1 MIDTH
6 THIYMEEYDEDRD
19 TVVNNALQNKVSHV
33 VLPNVDADS
42 IDRLHRCHN
51 LYPDFTS
58 TAMGLHPTSVD
69 GNYETHL
76 AAVKNDLFSGNHV
89 AVGEIGLDLYWDKT
103 FARQQEI
110 VLTTQLNWALELNLP
125 VILHVR
131 KAYAETFKILSKF
144 NNRGLRGVFHCF
156 GGGVEEVKK
165 AVSLGFFIGIG
176 GVLTYKNSTLP
187 SVIENVKL
195 ENILLE
201 TDAPFLSPV
210 PYRGKRNEPA
220 YLAKVA
226 PVLSSIFNV
235 DDEIVDKITTEN
247 ARTLF
252 HI

>member
-51 LYPDFTS
+51 RYQDFTS

-69 GNYETHL
+69 DNYETHL

-220 YLAKVA
+220 YLANVA
-226 PVLSSIFNV
+226 HVLSSIFNV

-247 ARTLF
+247 ARTFF
-252 HI
+252 HL

>member
-1 MIDTH
+1 
-6 THIYMEEYDEDRD
+6 MEEYDEDRD

-51 LYPDFTS
+51 LYPEFTS

-220 YLAKVA
+220 YLANVA

>member
-42 IDRLHRCHN
+42 IGRLHRCHN
-51 LYPDFTS
+51 RYPDLTS

-69 GNYETHL
+69 DNYETHL

-110 VLTTQLNWALELNLP
+110 VLTTQLNWALELDLP

-220 YLAKVA
+220 YLANVA

>member
-19 TVVNNALQNKVSHV
+19 TVVNNAQQNKVSHV

-51 LYPDFTS
+51 LYPEFTS

-69 GNYETHL
+69 DNYETHL

-131 KAYAETFKILSKF
+131 KAYAEIFKILSKF

-220 YLAKVA
+220 YLANVA

>member
-51 LYPDFTS
+51 LYPEFTS

-69 GNYETHL
+69 DNYETHL

-131 KAYAETFKILSKF
+131 KAYAEIFKILSKF

-220 YLAKVA
+220 YLANVA

>member
-42 IDRLHRCHN
+42 IDRLHRCHK

-69 GNYETHL
+69 DNYETHL

-220 YLAKVA
+220 YLANVA

>member
-69 GNYETHL
+69 DNYETHL

-220 YLAKVA
+220 YLANVA
-226 PVLSSIFNV
+226 HVLSSIFNV

>member
-51 LYPDFTS
+51 LYPEFTS

-69 GNYETHL
+69 DNYETHL

>member
-51 LYPDFTS
+51 RYPDSTS

-220 YLAKVA
+220 YLANVA

>member
-69 GNYETHL
+69 DNYETHL

-220 YLAKVA
+220 YLANVA

>member
-1 MIDTH
+1 MF
-6 THIYMEEYDEDRD
+6 E
-19 TVVNNALQNKVSHV
+19 
-33 VLPNVDADS
+33 VLP
-42 IDRLHRCHN
+42 
-51 LYPDFTS
+51 
-58 TAMGLHPTSVD
+58 G
-69 GNYETHL
+69 GN
-76 AAVKNDLFSGNHV
+76 
-89 AVGEIGLDLYWDKT
+89 WDKT

-131 KAYAETFKILSKF
+131 KAYAEIFKILSKF

-220 YLAKVA
+220 YLAKVV

>member
-69 GNYETHL
+69 DNYETHL

-131 KAYAETFKILSKF
+131 KAYAEIFKILSKF

-220 YLAKVA
+220 YLANVA

>member
-19 TVVNNALQNKVSHV
+19 TVVNNAQQNNVSHV

-51 LYPDFTS
+51 LYPEFTS

-69 GNYETHL
+69 DNYETHL

-220 YLAKVA
+220 YLANVA

>member
-19 TVVNNALQNKVSHV
+19 TVVNNAQQNKVSHV

-69 GNYETHL
+69 DNYETHL

-220 YLAKVA
+220 YLANVA

>member
-51 LYPDFTS
+51 LYPEFTS

-69 GNYETHL
+69 DNYETHL

-220 YLAKVA
+220 YLANVA

-235 DDEIVDKITTEN
+235 DDEIVDKFTTEN

>member
-51 LYPDFTS
+51 LYPEFTS

-69 GNYETHL
+69 DNYETHL

-220 YLAKVA
+220 YLANVV

>member
-51 LYPDFTS
+51 LYPEFTS

-69 GNYETHL
+69 DNYETHL

-220 YLAKVA
+220 YLANVA

>member
-69 GNYETHL
+69 DNYETHL
-76 AAVKNDLFSGNHV
+76 ATVKNDLFSGNHV

-144 NNRGLRGVFHCF
+144 NNKGLRGVFHCF

-220 YLAKVA
+220 YLANVA

>member
-51 LYPDFTS
+51 LYPEFTS

-69 GNYETHL
+69 DNYETHL

-176 GVLTYKNSTLP
+176 GLLTYKNSTLP

-220 YLAKVA
+220 YLANVA

>member
-51 LYPDFTS
+51 RYPDLTS

-69 GNYETHL
+69 DNYETHL

-220 YLAKVA
+220 YLANVA

>member
-19 TVVNNALQNKVSHV
+19 TVVNNAQQNKVSHV

-42 IDRLHRCHN
+42 VDRLHRCHN
-51 LYPDFTS
+51 LYPEFTS

-69 GNYETHL
+69 DNYETHL

-220 YLAKVA
+220 YLANVV

>member
-6 THIYMEEYDEDRD
+6 TRIYMEEYDEDRD

-51 LYPDFTS
+51 LYPEFTS

-69 GNYETHL
+69 DNYETHL

-110 VLTTQLNWALELNLP
+110 VLTTQLNWALKLNLP

-220 YLAKVA
+220 YLANVA

>member
-51 LYPDFTS
+51 LYPEFTS

-69 GNYETHL
+69 DNYETHL

-220 YLAKVA
+220 YLAKVV

>member
-42 IDRLHRCHN
+42 IDRLHRCHS
-51 LYPDFTS
+51 LYPEFTS

-69 GNYETHL
+69 DNYETHL

-176 GVLTYKNSTLP
+176 GVLTYKTSTLP

-220 YLAKVA
+220 YLANVA
-226 PVLSSIFNV
+226 HVLSSIFNV

>member
-51 LYPDFTS
+51 LYPEFTS

-220 YLAKVA
+220 YLANVA

>member
-19 TVVNNALQNKVSHV
+19 TVVNNALQNNVSHV

-51 LYPDFTS
+51 SYSDFTS

-69 GNYETHL
+69 DNYETHL

-220 YLAKVA
+220 YLANVA

>member
-19 TVVNNALQNKVSHV
+19 TVVNNAQQNKVSHV

-69 GNYETHL
+69 DNYETHL

-131 KAYAETFKILSKF
+131 KAYAEIFKILSKF

-220 YLAKVA
+220 YLANVA
-226 PVLSSIFNV
+226 HVLSSIFNV

>member
-51 LYPDFTS
+51 LYPEFTS

-69 GNYETHL
+69 DNYETHL

-220 YLAKVA
+220 YLANVA
-226 PVLSSIFNV
+226 HVLSSIFNV

>member
-69 GNYETHL
+69 DNYETHL

>member
-19 TVVNNALQNKVSHV
+19 TVVNNAQQNKVSHV

-51 LYPDFTS
+51 LYPEFTS

-69 GNYETHL
+69 DNYETHL

-220 YLAKVA
+220 YLANVV

>member
-19 TVVNNALQNKVSHV
+19 TVVNNAQQNKVSHV

-51 LYPDFTS
+51 LYPEFTS

-69 GNYETHL
+69 DNYETHL

-195 ENILLE
+195 DNILLE

>member
-19 TVVNNALQNKVSHV
+19 TVVNNALQNNVSHV

-51 LYPDFTS
+51 RYPDFTS

-69 GNYETHL
+69 DNYETHL

-144 NNRGLRGVFHCF
+144 NNKGLRGVFHCF

-220 YLAKVA
+220 YLANVA

>member
-51 LYPDFTS
+51 LYPEFTS

-69 GNYETHL
+69 DNYETHL

-110 VLTTQLNWALELNLP
+110 VLTTQLNWALELDLP

>member
-1 MIDTH
+1 
-6 THIYMEEYDEDRD
+6 
-19 TVVNNALQNKVSHV
+19 
-33 VLPNVDADS
+33 
-42 IDRLHRCHN
+42 
-51 LYPDFTS
+51 
-58 TAMGLHPTSVD
+58 MGLHPTSVD
-69 GNYETHL
+69 DNYETHL

-220 YLAKVA
+220 YLANVA
-226 PVLSSIFNV
+226 HVLSSIFNV